1 MRRLAASL
9 LLLLI
14 LGVSVSAGVKLEQL
28 DDVDALEELDGL
40 DGEIGGL
47 TQDSASEAAA
57 GVHHYNHNG
66 VELFYHVFR
75 GYRVV
80 EPQLGVVMGEDTVL
94 HRHHHRYRVSLEM
107 VIKNDYEL
115 PHSTSISWMNFP
127 VKSIT
132 SRFVQ
137 RVACGNLCRGVKS
150 AVTKRGGQF
159 WLNFYCHSKKVCSR
173 VRRYFSINSPQSQ
186 RLFGFLEFTLVG
198 IIHEHQFVF
207 HWRSGEAGEKPVEAF
222 HFEDGKA
229 LLYTIKSNIGQ
240 TVYATYTT
248 KGQRVI
254 PSKKSLPKLYRSDQL
269 DSLSS
274 NIGDYKLIVA
284 EMRKHGR
291 VVAQLVF
298 DVSTNKKTL
307 NLMNWFSPTRL
318 VSSFPYEIGKTGFNY
333 FSMAGHKALKR
344 TFFVNYVYRGCPGDT
359 GFWMIADKK
368 DVCSWAKKG
377 WKGSAPELVYSQVSG
392 IKYSQGNAFYADR
405 FLVYLTNET
414 PKPRPVPYPFFRFEG
429 DKALLYTIKSNIG
442 QTAYKTFK
450 KKGTT
455 MIPSDGK
462 LPNLYRSKLLD
473 TLPFAVKR
481 SGYGKIV
488 AEMRT
493 GSKVV
498 AQVVFDVST
507 NTKKLNFQ
515 NWFTRT
521 RMVSS
526 FPYELK
532 KTGFNFFS
540 FAGHQAHKRT
550 FFINNRYRG
559 CGGDVGFWV
568 VSDRKDVCSWDNKG
582 WHGSAPVL
590 VYTQVPNKRYSEG
603 NAFFADRFI
612 VYLTSKVP
620 ELHPELPPVF
630 RFEGNKNL
638 LYTIKSNIGEKVY
651 TTFKNRGNNEIP
663 SDRSLPK
670 LYRSD
675 QLDTLA
681 NAVERSGFKHIVAE
695 MRAGSRVVAQVVF
708 DVSINTKSLNFQ
720 NWFTP
725 ARMVSSFPYKL
736 KKTGFNYFSF
746 AGHQA
751 HKRTFFI
758 SNRYR
763 GCGGDIG
770 FWVISD
776 RKDVC
781 KWSNKGWHSSGP
793 VLVYTQVPGVPFAK
807 SNAYYADRFIVYMAH
822 IGKTAYSTFRSRA
835 YDRIPKHRSLPDLY
849 RSNQLDTLPSLIHR
863 TGYKRMVAEM
873 RTDGKVVA
881 QVVFDVSRNPKSLNM
896 VNWFSKSRLVSSY
909 PYQLGKSGYNYFS
922 VAGHQAHKRT
932 FFINSVYAGCAGD
945 IGFWMAGPMQVGYKG
960 WHGSAPALIYTRLPG
975 KKYSQ
980 GNAFYADRFLVY
992 LANEVPKPAAPK
1004 IPLFHF
1010 EGHRALLYTV
1020 KSGAGHEVF
1029 KTFRTKGPSDIP
1041 ADRSLPD
1048 LYRSDQLDA
1057 LAWTLLHTGYKRIV
1071 AEMRSDGRRVA
1082 QVVFDVSRHTKSVG
1096 MTNWFTPTRL
1106 VSSYPYHL
1114 GKTGYNYFSVAGHRA
1129 HKRTFFINKV
1139 YAGCAGDLGFWMV
1152 SDRRDPCKWANKG
1165 WSGSAPVLVYTKKPG
1180 KYSRG
1185 NAFFAD
1191 RFLVYLE

>member
-1 MRRLAASL
+1 KFTMRRLAASL

-137 RVACGNLCRGVKS
+137 RVACGNLCRGVNDEK
-150 AVTKRGGQF
+150 GGQF

-173 VRRYFSINSPQSQ
+173 VRRYFSTNSPQSQ

-377 WKGSAPELVYSQVSG
+377 WKGSAPELVYSVL
-392 IKYSQGNAFYADR
+392 KYSQPFYADR

-414 PKPRPVPYPFFRFEG
+414 PKSDPFFRFEG

-498 AQVVFDVST
+498 AQ
-507 NTKKLNFQ
+507 
-515 NWFTRT
+515 
-521 RMVSS
+521 
-526 FPYELK
+526 
-532 KTGFNFFS
+532 
-540 FAGHQAHKRT
+540 
-550 FFINNRYRG
+550 
-559 CGGDVGFWV
+559 
-568 VSDRKDVCSWDNKG
+568 
-582 WHGSAPVL
+582 
-590 VYTQVPNKRYSEG
+590 RYSEG

-807 SNAYYADRFIVYMAH
+807 SNAYYADRFIVYMANHVPRPPPLPIPIFRFEGNKVLLYTIKSH

-922 VAGHQAHKRT
+922 VAGHQAYKRT
-932 FFINSVYAGCAGD
+932 FFINSVYKAGCAGD
-945 IGFWMAGPMQVGYKG
+945 IGFWVVSDRRDPCKWAYKG

-975 KKYSQ
+975 K
-980 GNAFYADRFLVY
+980 
-992 LANEVPKPAAPK
+992 
-1004 IPLFHF
+1004 
-1010 EGHRALLYTV
+1010 
-1020 KSGAGHEVF
+1020 
-1029 KTFRTKGPSDIP
+1029 
-1041 ADRSLPD
+1041 
-1048 LYRSDQLDA
+1048 
-1057 LAWTLLHTGYKRIV
+1057 
-1071 AEMRSDGRRVA
+1071 
-1082 QVVFDVSRHTKSVG
+1082 
-1096 MTNWFTPTRL
+1096 
-1106 VSSYPYHL
+1106 
-1114 GKTGYNYFSVAGHRA
+1114 
-1129 HKRTFFINKV
+1129 
-1139 YAGCAGDLGFWMV
+1139 
-1152 SDRRDPCKWANKG
+1152 
-1165 WSGSAPVLVYTKKPG
+1165 
-1180 KYSRG
+1180 
-1185 NAFFAD
+1185 
-1191 RFLVYLE
+1191 